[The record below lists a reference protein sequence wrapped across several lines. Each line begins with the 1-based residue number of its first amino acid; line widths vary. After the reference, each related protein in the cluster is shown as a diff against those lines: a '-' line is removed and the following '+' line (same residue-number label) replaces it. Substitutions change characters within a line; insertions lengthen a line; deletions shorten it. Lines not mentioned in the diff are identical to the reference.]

1 MKKFFFTI
9 ILILFAGI
17 QQIYASYEFNTNC
30 KKAHQAIMGL
40 RLNEARNLINIEK
53 KTSPSNLIP
62 YYLESL
68 CDFVNITVSQD
79 KNVFNNLIDKR
90 ADYISILE
98 DGDKSSPYYNYCLAD
113 VYFQWA
119 VARLIF
125 VKDLSNMIEGIKAAL
140 EFKKSYAIISANE
153 GKFPDFAPN
162 LKLLGVMQ
170 ALIDAVP
177 DSYKGIVE
185 TIAFKGS
192 FEQGI
197 AKLMQLTDK
206 AIQSD
211 DIDFLKT
218 ESLFLLTFIEIN
230 LQGDKHKAN
239 FLKKYYNDASIRNEL
254 KNNAILIYAKARF
267 ELYFGKNDDAIE
279 TLENFP
285 RGQEI
290 ANFAYLDFLCGRIK
304 QNRLDKD
311 AVNYF
316 YAYLKNYKGK
326 HHIKAAYQQI
336 AWYYLLNGNIAAY
349 KENMKKILSS
359 GSSLSEI
366 DKQAQYEADKAENPN
381 IFLLKA
387 RLLCDGAYFQ
397 QALNVLTIEKPI
409 LKTTKDSLEFLYRM
423 GRIYHEWGKKE
434 NAIPYYEQCIKKG
447 DKQPWYF
454 SANAALQLG
463 MIYESKNENTKA
475 RLYYNRCLLMEPK
488 EYKNSLHTKAKSA
501 LKRIQ

>member
-1 MKKFFFTI
+1 MTI
-9 ILILFAGI
+9 PLIC
-17 QQIYASYEFNTNC
+17 S
-30 KKAHQAIMGL
+30 
-40 RLNEARNLINIEK
+40 
-53 KTSPSNLIP
+53 KTI
-62 YYLESL
+62 
-68 CDFVNITVSQD
+68 V
-79 KNVFNNLIDKR
+79 
-90 ADYISILE
+90 
-98 DGDKSSPYYNYCLAD
+98 YC
-113 VYFQWA
+113 
-119 VARLIF
+119 
-125 VKDLSNMIEGIKAAL
+125 
-140 EFKKSYAIISANE
+140 
-153 GKFPDFAPN
+153 
-162 LKLLGVMQ
+162 
-170 ALIDAVP
+170 
-177 DSYKGIVE
+177 
-185 TIAFKGS
+185 
-192 FEQGI
+192 
-197 AKLMQLTDK
+197 
-206 AIQSD
+206 
-211 DIDFLKT
+211 
-218 ESLFLLTFIEIN
+218 LLTFIEIN

-279 TLENFP
+279 TLESFP

-349 KENMKKILSS
+349 KENMKKISTS

-397 QALNVLTIEKPI
+397 QALNVLTTEKPI

-488 EYKNSLHTKAKSA
+488 EYKNSLYTKAKTA